1 MKDINTHTHWQFGNF
16 SPGKEHRLIYDT
28 DKPTGAPE
36 VEEEVKEALE
46 KTQNLE
52 QVQQQAGEKIKQAQG
67 DVDKLGGKLK
77 MLEDL
82 QGRVGAAAA
91 SGSTEK
97 VEFRNRY

>member
-1 MKDINTHTHWQFGNF
+1 MKNINAHTHWQFGNF

-52 QVQQQAGEKIKQAQG
+52 QVQQQAGEKIKQAE
-67 DVDKLGGKLK
+67 DD
-77 MLEDL
+77 MLPFGFIDSGHEESYEIDDTG
-82 QGRVGAAAA
+82 QAWFAA
-91 SGSTEK
+91 E
-97 VEFRNRY
+97 